1 MSDDLATPIAL
12 TDRVQSDY
20 SLLAGQ
26 AALCPFPAVQALQVF
41 GADAKGWLQGQVTQD
56 LRTLGPGR
64 SKHSCF
70 CQPTGQLI
78 AILDIWALDDSL
90 VVATDVAAFVP
101 TLERLQ
107 KSIIMEDVQLE
118 PMADDWAHFL
128 VQGASATEQLEEI
141 IELPSMDA
149 GKAPDALVL
158 RSDRTGFGGWE
169 IWTKGDSNLAT
180 QIQSSFPEIGEQAI
194 RISRLEAGI
203 PTFGIDTNQ
212 KTLPPELGEAFD
224 SSHISYKKGCYTGQ
238 EVLMRMHSRG
248 HTNRTWMGFFS
259 PQPVPRGSTLSHH
272 SRPDAG
278 TVTQSVESPVFGHIG
293 AAMVRNEFARE
304 GDILLANCDEGTI
317 ECEMKVLPF

>member
-1 MSDDLATPIAL
+1 MVDDLATSIAL
-12 TDRVQSDY
+12 TDQVQSDY

-26 AALCPFPAVQALQVF
+26 AALCQFPAVRAVQLF

-56 LRTLGPGR
+56 IRTLVPGR
-64 SKHSCF
+64 TTKSCF

-78 AILDIWALDDSL
+78 AILDIWALDDRL
-90 VVATDVAAFVP
+90 VVATDEAAFKP
-101 TLERLQ
+101 MIERLQ
-107 KSIIMEDVQLE
+107 KSIILEDVQLK
-118 PMADDWAHFL
+118 PMRDDWDRFL
-128 VQGASATEQLEEI
+128 VQGASATEQLQEI

-149 GKAPDALVL
+149 GQAPGALVF

-169 IWTKGDSNLAT
+169 IWTARDSTLAT
-180 QIQSSFPEIGEQAI
+180 KIQSSFPEIREPAI

-203 PTFGIDTNQ
+203 PTFGIDTTP

-259 PQPVPRGSTLSHH
+259 DQPIPGGTTLSHH

-278 TVTQSVESPVFGHIG
+278 TVTQSVESPDFGHIG